1 MKTLI
6 HFIFCTLII
15 QYSLAQSKKVE
26 KIDIWYGDEQSFG
39 LNGRAQNWINILG
52 NVDRNTEWESVTYM
66 LNGKNGNT
74 LTLGSDKH
82 RLANKGDFNIELS
95 WEEVNEGEN
104 KLEIIATPKKGK
116 TIRREVSVNVTK
128 GKKWPLPYYL
138 DFSKTKN
145 LQEVVQVVDGRWE
158 LTPEGVKT
166 AEPYYDRVLTIGD
179 TNWTNYEANIE
190 LTIHDFTPS
199 EKGPPTYDVTHFG
212 VALRWRGHVPN
223 GLQPSRQWYP
233 LGSQGEFFLKDD
245 LQTCTWRILYNGGKD
260 APKPTYSTKKN
271 AIQLNEKIKIR
282 AQVSTLPNG
291 DTQYRFKQWKLH
303 DPEPFKWDVEGIE
316 NGSDDFPSGA
326 LCLVPHNSNV
336 TIHQLVVQP
345 LVKNEVKYAALP
357 GPGMLHYSAP
367 MGNAQG
373 AKGEHFFKQVL
384 PPNSKLTGIQVNAGA
399 LGNDSFTVI
408 RGIKFFVEKDGVLEE
423 ILIGLSEGNWQEKF
437 ELHQEA
443 ELVGIN
449 GASGWWLDKIQ
460 FVFSNGS
467 TTPLYGGKGG
477 DTTFNLKL
485 NQQKGEYGGRIRG
498 FHGIYNDLGITTIG
512 LIFDPAD

>member
-190 LTIHDFTPS
+190 LTIHGIFRT
-199 EKGPPTYDVTHFG
+199 EKKV
-212 VALRWRGHVPN
+212 
-223 GLQPSRQWYP
+223 
-233 LGSQGEFFLKDD
+233 
-245 LQTCTWRILYNGGKD
+245 
-260 APKPTYSTKKN
+260 
-271 AIQLNEKIKIR
+271 
-282 AQVSTLPNG
+282 
-291 DTQYRFKQWKLH
+291 
-303 DPEPFKWDVEGIE
+303 
-316 NGSDDFPSGA
+316 
-326 LCLVPHNSNV
+326 
-336 TIHQLVVQP
+336 
-345 LVKNEVKYAALP
+345 
-357 GPGMLHYSAP
+357 
-367 MGNAQG
+367 
-373 AKGEHFFKQVL
+373 
-384 PPNSKLTGIQVNAGA
+384 
-399 LGNDSFTVI
+399 
-408 RGIKFFVEKDGVLEE
+408 
-423 ILIGLSEGNWQEKF
+423 
-437 ELHQEA
+437 
-443 ELVGIN
+443 
-449 GASGWWLDKIQ
+449 
-460 FVFSNGS
+460 
-467 TTPLYGGKGG
+467 
-477 DTTFNLKL
+477 
-485 NQQKGEYGGRIRG
+485 
-498 FHGIYNDLGITTIG
+498 
-512 LIFDPAD
+512 